1 LRSIKVKV
9 KLSLYMPSMHEREE
23 GVAVPILICGAGRS
37 WVVSHPS
44 TLRKET
50 WYSLYLRSTPN
61 IYMTSVGRK

>member
-23 GVAVPILICGAGRS
+23 GVAIHILIPGAGRS

-50 WYSLYLRSTPN
+50 WYPLYLRSTPN
-61 IYMTSVGRK
+61 MYLTFVGRK